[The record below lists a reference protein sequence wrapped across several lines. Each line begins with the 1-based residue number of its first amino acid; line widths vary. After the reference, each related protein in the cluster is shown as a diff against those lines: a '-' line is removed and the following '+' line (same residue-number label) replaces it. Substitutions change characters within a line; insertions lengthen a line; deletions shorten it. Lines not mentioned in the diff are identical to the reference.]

1 MLCYKCDGIL
11 TGGLMY
17 SYIKGTVKEITPKY
31 LTIENHGVGYLIVTP
46 NPYNFKLDE
55 DIIIYTYQ
63 KVSDDDIS
71 LYGFKSKEARELF
84 MKLISVSG
92 IGPKSAVAILAS
104 GPVNSIADAIES
116 GDAKYLQKFPGIG
129 PKSSKQIILD
139 LQGKIDLETKVV
151 SENFMEVEEALK
163 ALGYS
168 PREISKVMSK
178 LDETKET
185 NDLIKDALSLML
197 K

>member
-1 MLCYKCDGIL
+1 
-11 TGGLMY
+11 MY
-17 SYIKGTVKEITPKY
+17 SYIKGIIKEITPKY
-31 LTIENHGVGYLIVTP
+31 VTLENHDIGYLIITP
-46 NPYNFKLDE
+46 NPFNFKKDE
-55 DIIIYTYQ
+55 EVTIYLYQ

-71 LYGFKSKEARELF
+71 LYGFKSIEARELF

-104 GPVNSIADAIES
+104 GPVHSIASAIES

-139 LQGKIDLETKVV
+139 LQGKLDIEPAIT
-151 SENFMEVEEALK
+151 SESFAEVEEALK
-163 ALGYS
+163 ALGYG
-168 PREISKVMSK
+168 PREIKRVIPK
-178 LDETKET
+178 LDESRSINE
-185 NDLIKDALSLML
+185 LIKDALALML

>member
-1 MLCYKCDGIL
+1 
-11 TGGLMY
+11 MY
-17 SYIKGTVKEITPKY
+17 SYIKGIITEITPKY
-31 LTIENHGVGYLIVTP
+31 VSLENHGVGYLIITP
-46 NPYNFKLDE
+46 TPFNYKKDE
-55 DIIIYTYQ
+55 ETIIYTYQ

-71 LYGFKSKEARELF
+71 LYGFSSKAARELF
-84 MKLISVSG
+84 MRLISVSG

-139 LQGKIDLETKVV
+139 LQGKLDLQPKITSQVFV
-151 SENFMEVEEALK
+151 EVEEALK
-163 ALGYS
+163 ALGYG
-168 PREISKVMSK
+168 PREISKVIPK
-178 LDETKET
+178 LDDSKTINE
-185 NDLIKDALSLML
+185 LIKDALAYML

>member
-1 MLCYKCDGIL
+1 
-11 TGGLMY
+11 MY
-17 SYIKGTVKEITPKY
+17 SYIKGKIKEITPKY
-31 LTIENHGVGYLIVTP
+31 VTLENHDIGYLIITP
-46 NPYNFKLDE
+46 NPFNFKKDE
-55 DIIIYTYQ
+55 DTIIYLYQ

-84 MKLISVSG
+84 IKLISVSG

-139 LQGKIDLETKVV
+139 LQGKLDIQATITSQTFV
-151 SENFMEVEEALK
+151 EVEEALK
-163 ALGYS
+163 ALGYG
-168 PREISKVMSK
+168 PREISKVIPK
-178 LDETKET
+178 LDESKTINE
-185 NDLIKDALSLML
+185 LIKDALAYML

>member
-1 MLCYKCDGIL
+1 
-11 TGGLMY
+11 MY
-17 SYIKGTVKEITPKY
+17 SYIKGQIKEINPKY
-31 LTIENHGVGYLIVTP
+31 ITVENNGIGYLIQTP
-46 NPYNFKLDE
+46 NPYNFKVDNE
-55 DIIIYTYQ
+55 IIIYLYQ

-71 LYGFKSKEARELF
+71 LYGFKTKEARELF

-139 LQGKIDLETKVV
+139 LQGKIELDSTFT
-151 SENFMEVEEALK
+151 SESFNEVEEALK

-168 PREISKVMSK
+168 PREINKVMKK
-178 LDETKET
+178 LDETKST
-185 NDLIKDALSLML
+185 NELIKDALSLML

>member
-1 MLCYKCDGIL
+1 
-11 TGGLMY
+11 MY
-17 SYIKGTVKEITPKY
+17 SYIKGEITEINPKY
-31 LTIENHGVGYLIVTP
+31 ITVENSGVGYLIQTP
-46 NPYNFKLDE
+46 NPYNFKINTE
-55 DIIIYTYQ
+55 ITIYLYQ

-71 LYGFKSKEARELF
+71 LYGFKTKEARELF
-84 MKLISVSG
+84 IKLISVSG

-104 GPVNSIADAIES
+104 GPVKSIADAIEA

-129 PKSSKQIILD
+129 PKSSKQIVLD
-139 LQGKIDLETKVV
+139 LQGKVILETISS
-151 SENFMEVEEALK
+151 SESFNEVEEALK

-168 PREISKVMSK
+168 PREVSKVMKK
-178 LDETKET
+178 LDETKST